1 MGRSHP
7 VTECQTEAKKEA
19 LAPGNACDNFAPQFT
34 PSEINRLVQFFDY
47 LDECDRVLQ
56 EQDLAKKEGEK
67 CKLMKSK
74 LSPSKRGKA
83 M

>member
-1 MGRSHP
+1 VGRSHP
-7 VTECQTEAKKEA
+7 VVKVPAEAKSKA
-19 LAPGNACDNFAPQFT
+19 LAPTNKGDEFAPQFS

-56 EQDLAKKEGEK
+56 EQDKAEKEGET

-74 LSPSKRGKA
+74 LSPSNRAKV